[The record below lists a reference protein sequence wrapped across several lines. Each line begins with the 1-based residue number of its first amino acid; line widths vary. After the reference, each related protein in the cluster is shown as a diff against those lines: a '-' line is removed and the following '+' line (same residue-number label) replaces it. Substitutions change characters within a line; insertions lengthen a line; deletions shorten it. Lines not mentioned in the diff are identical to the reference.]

1 MVRVSAGR
9 LVIAVLLATALA
21 ACRPGSQTVPPG
33 SPDQSL
39 AEAMRLVCDAPAR
52 ADRDGSGASRSDRI
66 AGHLTDGIGNTRVL
80 TTVEAWK
87 TDGIDR
93 GELARLVRQAGLRSC
108 ALQREAD

>member
-1 MVRVSAGR
+1 MIRVSAGR
-9 LVIAVLLATALA
+9 LVIGVLLATALA
-21 ACRPGSQTVPPG
+21 GCRPGPRAIPPG

-39 AEAMRLVCDAPAR
+39 ADAMRLVCDAPAR
-52 ADRDGSGASRSDRI
+52 ADRDRTGASRSDRI
-66 AGHLTDGIGNTRVL
+66 AGHLTDGIGNARVL

-93 GELARLVRQAGLRSC
+93 RELAALVREAGVTSC